1 MEEKMMT
8 LDRSKAAVALYLQIS
23 GQIAEA
29 IESGEYAPGQ
39 IIPSEKQFQEKYSVS
54 RMTVRLAIGELVN
67 KGYVECMRGIGTVVT
82 YGKIEENLK
91 RVISFSEEMQLHG
104 VTMQTSY
111 CDIKVVCAS
120 EKVASNLN
128 VKINST
134 VYELIRVRC
143 ANNKPIVY
151 STTYL
156 KISDLPLDANLYSD
170 SLYKFLS
177 DQYNVNIAR
186 AGDQLEATLAEG
198 IIAKFLEVAQGF
210 PTFKRTRVAYDQHD
224 NEVEYSI
231 CYYPGDKYRYSVN
244 L

>member
-1 MEEKMMT
+1 MK
-8 LDRSKAAVALYLQIS
+8 LDRGKAAVALYLQMAE
-23 GQIAEA
+23 QIANA

-39 IIPSEKQFQEKYSVS
+39 IIPSEKQYEEQYSVS

-67 KGYVECMRGIGTVVT
+67 KGYVERMRGIGTVVT

-104 VTMQTSY
+104 ITMQTSY
-111 CDIKVVCAS
+111 CDIKKVTAS
-120 EKVASNLN
+120 EKVASILN
-128 VKINST
+128 VKVNSI
-134 VYELIRVRC
+134 VYELTRVRC
-143 ANNKPIVY
+143 ANKRPLVY

-156 KISDLPLDANLYSD
+156 TLPDLPLDASVYSE

-177 DQYNVNIAR
+177 EKYNINIAR

-198 IIAKFLEVAQGF
+198 VVAKYLEVAKGF
-210 PTFKRTRVAYDQHD
+210 PTFKRTRVAYDQYD
-224 NEVEYSI
+224 NEVEFSI

>member
-1 MEEKMMT
+1 ME
-8 LDRSKAAVALYLQIS
+8 LDRGKTAVALYLQMS

-39 IIPSEKQFQEKYSVS
+39 IIPSEKQFEETYSVS

-67 KGYVECMRGIGTVVT
+67 KGYVERMRGIGTVVT

-104 VTMQTSY
+104 ITMQTTY
-111 CDIKVVCAS
+111 CNIKVVVAS

-128 VKINST
+128 VEINST
-134 VYELIRVRC
+134 VYELTRVRGV
-143 ANNKPIVY
+143 NKRPLVY

-156 KISDLPLDANLYSD
+156 KRSDLPLDANLYRD

-177 DQYNVNIAR
+177 DKYNVNIAR

-198 IIAKFLEVAQGF
+198 IIAKFLEVAKGF
-210 PTFKRTRVAYDQHD
+210 PTFKRTRVAYDQYD
-224 NEVEYSI
+224 NVVEYSI

>member
-1 MEEKMMT
+1 MK
-8 LDRSKAAVALYLQIS
+8 LDRGKTAVALYLQMAE
-23 GQIAEA
+23 QIAKA

-39 IIPSEKQFQEKYSVS
+39 IIPSEKQYEEQYSVS

-67 KGYVECMRGIGTVVT
+67 KGYVERMRGIGTVVT

-104 VTMQTSY
+104 ITMQTSY
-111 CDIKVVCAS
+111 CDMKRVTAS
-120 EKVASNLN
+120 EKVAGNLN
-128 VKINST
+128 VKVNST
-134 VYELIRVRC
+134 VYELTRVRC
-143 ANNKPIVY
+143 ANNRPLVY

-156 KISDLPLDANLYSD
+156 KLPDLPLDAGVYSA
-170 SLYKFLS
+170 SLYRFLS
-177 DQYNVNIAR
+177 EKYNINIAR

-198 IIAKFLEVAQGF
+198 VIAKYLEVAQGF
-210 PTFKRTRVAYDQHD
+210 PTFKRTRVAYDQYD
-224 NEVEYSI
+224 NEVEYSV

>member
-1 MEEKMMT
+1 MT
-8 LDRSKAAVALYLQIS
+8 LDRSKAAVPLYLQIS
-23 GQIAEA
+23 DQIGKA
-29 IESGEYAPGQ
+29 IESGEYTTGQ
-39 IIPSEKQFQEKYSVS
+39 IIPSEKQLQEKYSVS

-91 RVISFSEEMQLHG
+91 RVISFSQEMQLHG

-111 CDIKVVCAS
+111 CDIKAVNAS

-134 VYELIRVRC
+134 VYELTRVRC
-143 ANNKPIVY
+143 ANNRPIVY
-151 STTYL
+151 SVTYL
-156 KISDLPLDANLYSD
+156 KIADLPLDASLYSD
-170 SLYKFLS
+170 SLYQFLS
-177 DQYNVNIAR
+177 DQYNVTISR

-198 IIAKFLEVAQGF
+198 AIAKFLEVAQGF
-210 PTFKRTRVAYDQHD
+210 PTFKRTRVAYDQQD
-224 NEVEYSI
+224 NEVEYSV

>member
-1 MEEKMMT
+1 MMT
-8 LDRSKAAVALYLQIS
+8 LDRGKAAVALYLQLA
-23 GQIAEA
+23 GQMSEA

-39 IIPSEKQFQEKYSVS
+39 IIPSERQLEEAYGVS
-54 RMTVRLAIGELVN
+54 RMTVRLAVGELVN
-67 KGYVECMRGIGTVVT
+67 KGYVERMRGIGTVVT

-104 VTMQTSY
+104 ITMQTSH
-111 CDIKVVCAS
+111 CDIKTVSAN
-120 EKVASNLN
+120 ERVAAHLQ
-128 VKINST
+128 VRANST
-134 VYELIRVRC
+134 VYELTRVRC
-143 ANNKPIVY
+143 ANNRPLVY

-156 KISDLPLDANLYSD
+156 KIPDLPLDASLYRE
-170 SLYKFLS
+170 SLYKLLK
-177 DQYNVNIAR
+177 DQYNVSIAR

-198 IIAKFLEVAQGF
+198 VIARFLEVAQGF

-224 NEVEYSI
+224 NAVEYSI

>member
-1 MEEKMMT
+1 MK
-8 LDRSKAAVALYLQIS
+8 LDRGKAAVALYLQMAE
-23 GQIAEA
+23 QIANA

-39 IIPSEKQFQEKYSVS
+39 IIPSEKQYEEQYSVS

-67 KGYVECMRGIGTVVT
+67 KGYVERMRGIGTVVT

-104 VTMQTSY
+104 ITMQTSY
-111 CDIKVVCAS
+111 CDIKKVTAS
-120 EKVASNLN
+120 EKVASILN
-128 VKINST
+128 VKVNSI
-134 VYELIRVRC
+134 VYELTRVRC
-143 ANNKPIVY
+143 ANNRPLVY

-156 KISDLPLDANLYSD
+156 TLPDLPLDAGVYSA

-177 DQYNVNIAR
+177 EKYNINIAR

-198 IIAKFLEVAQGF
+198 VVAKYLEVAKGF
-210 PTFKRTRVAYDQHD
+210 PTFKRTRVAYDQYD
-224 NEVEYSI
+224 NEVEFSI

>member
-1 MEEKMMT
+1 MT
-8 LDRSKAAVALYLQIS
+8 LDRGKAALALYLQIS
-23 GQIAEA
+23 QQISKA

-39 IIPSEKQFQEKYSVS
+39 IIPSEPQFQKQYGVS

-67 KGYVECMRGIGTVVT
+67 KGYVERMRGIGTVVT

-104 VTMQTSY
+104 ITMKTSY
-111 CDIKVVCAS
+111 CEIKTVTAS
-120 EKVASNLN
+120 EKVAGNLN
-128 VKINST
+128 IAVNST
-134 VYELIRVRC
+134 VYELTRVRC
-143 ANNKPIVY
+143 ANDRPLVY
-151 STTYL
+151 SVTYL
-156 KISDLPLDANLYSD
+156 KIPDLPLDAEQYSD
-170 SLYKFLS
+170 SLYKLLS
-177 DQYNVNIAR
+177 NKYNINIAR

-198 IIAKFLEVAQGF
+198 AVAKYLEVAQGF

>member
-1 MEEKMMT
+1 MT
-8 LDRSKAAVALYLQIS
+8 LDRGKAALALYLQIS
-23 GQIAEA
+23 QQISQA

-39 IIPSEKQFQEKYSVS
+39 IIPSEPQFQKQYGVS

-67 KGYVECMRGIGTVVT
+67 KGYVERMRGIGTVVT

-104 VTMQTSY
+104 ITMKTSY
-111 CDIKVVCAS
+111 CEIKAVTAS
-120 EKVASNLN
+120 EKVAGNLN
-128 VKINST
+128 VAVNST
-134 VYELIRVRC
+134 VYELTRVRC
-143 ANNKPIVY
+143 ANNRPLVY
-151 STTYL
+151 SVTYL
-156 KISDLPLDANLYSD
+156 KVSDLPLDADLYSD
-170 SLYKFLS
+170 SLYKLLS
-177 DQYNVNIAR
+177 DKYNINIAR

-198 IIAKFLEVAQGF
+198 VVAKYLEVAQGF

-224 NEVEYSI
+224 NEVEYSV

>member
-1 MEEKMMT
+1 MK
-8 LDRSKAAVALYLQIS
+8 LDRGKAAVALYLQMAE
-23 GQIAEA
+23 QIANA

-39 IIPSEKQFQEKYSVS
+39 IIPSEKQYEEQYSVS

-67 KGYVECMRGIGTVVT
+67 KGYVERMRGIGTVVT

-104 VTMQTSY
+104 ITMQTSY
-111 CDIKVVCAS
+111 CDIKKVTAS
-120 EKVASNLN
+120 EKVASILN
-128 VKINST
+128 VKVNSI
-134 VYELIRVRC
+134 VYELTRVRC
-143 ANNKPIVY
+143 ANNRPLVY

-156 KISDLPLDANLYSD
+156 TLPDLPLDAGVYST

-177 DQYNVNIAR
+177 EKYNINIAR

-198 IIAKFLEVAQGF
+198 VVAKYLEVAQGF
-210 PTFKRTRVAYDQHD
+210 PTFKRTRVAYDQYD
-224 NEVEYSI
+224 NEVEFSI

>member
-1 MEEKMMT
+1 MK
-8 LDRSKAAVALYLQIS
+8 LDRGKTAVALYLQMAE
-23 GQIAEA
+23 QIAGA

-39 IIPSEKQFQEKYSVS
+39 IIPSEKQYEEQYGVS

-67 KGYVECMRGIGTVVT
+67 KGYVERMRGIGTVVT

-91 RVISFSEEMQLHG
+91 RIISFSEEMQLHG
-104 VTMQTSY
+104 ITMQTSY
-111 CDIKVVCAS
+111 CDVKKVLAS
-120 EKVASNLN
+120 EKVAANLN
-128 VKINST
+128 VKMNTT
-134 VYELIRVRC
+134 VYELTRVRC
-143 ANNKPIVY
+143 ANNRPLVY

-156 KISDLPLDANLYSD
+156 KLQDLPLDTTAYSE

-177 DQYNVNIAR
+177 DKYNINIAR

-198 IIAKFLEVAQGF
+198 VVAKYLEVAQGF

>member
-1 MEEKMMT
+1 MT
-8 LDRSKAAVALYLQIS
+8 LDRGKAALALYLQIS
-23 GQIAEA
+23 QQLSKA

-39 IIPSEKQFQEKYSVS
+39 IIPSEPQFQKQYGVS
-54 RMTVRLAIGELVN
+54 RMTVRLAVGELVN
-67 KGYVECMRGIGTVVT
+67 KGYVERMRGIGTVVT

-104 VTMQTSY
+104 ITMKTAFCEIKTVT
-111 CDIKVVCAS
+111 AS
-120 EKVASNLN
+120 EKIAGNLKVA
-128 VKINST
+128 VNST
-134 VYELIRVRC
+134 VYELTRVRC
-143 ANNKPIVY
+143 VNDRPLVY
-151 STTYL
+151 SVTYL
-156 KISDLPLDANLYSD
+156 KVPDLPLDADLYSA
-170 SLYKFLS
+170 SLYKLLS
-177 DQYNVNIAR
+177 DKYNINIAR

-198 IIAKFLEVAQGF
+198 IVAKYLGVAQGF

>member
-1 MEEKMMT
+1 MT
-8 LDRSKAAVALYLQIS
+8 LDRSKAAAALYLQIS

-29 IESGEYAPGQ
+29 IESGKYATGQ
-39 IIPSEKQFQEKYSVS
+39 NIPSEKQLQEKYSVS

-67 KGYVECMRGIGTVVT
+67 KSYVECMRGIGTVVT

-111 CDIKVVCAS
+111 CDIKVVSAS
-120 EKVASNLN
+120 ERVASILK
-128 VKINST
+128 VEVNSK
-134 VYELIRVRC
+134 VYELTRVRC
-143 ANNKPIVY
+143 ANNRPIVY

-156 KISDLPLDANLYSD
+156 KRSDLPLDEDFYRD

-177 DQYNVNIAR
+177 EKYNIKIAK

-198 IIAKFLEVAQGF
+198 VIAKFLEVAPGF